1 MKKIISYILL
11 LAMCLALFAGCAKT
25 EADPNLAQAAA
36 YIKAMYI
43 SDGEILPV
51 NYKVVSSTKYQDVVY
66 TVEWTTDAPAE
77 LVKIVANSD
86 NTVSIVTSTESSE
99 EVAYTLTATVKDANG
114 FSETIT
120 FKHKIPKAESA
131 ETILNAAYAL
141 EKGASLEGVYTLT
154 GVIKTIDTPYDS
166 SFKNVTVT
174 IQVGNYADK
183 PMKCYRMKGEGADNL
198 KIGDTITV
206 TGTITNYNGT
216 IEFAAGC
223 EVSNIVAGNVEQPK
237 VPVVPENATQ
247 EEIVNIAYTLLSGQA
262 LEGTYTLTGV
272 ITSVDTPYD
281 AGFQNVT
288 VTIQVGNLTDKLM
301 KCYRMKGEGADA
313 LAVGDTITVTG
324 AIKNYS
330 NTIEFDAGCQVSN
343 IVKGEGTPSTPTTP
357 DTPSNPGTGK
367 PADVTLK
374 TGDKVV
380 IYAPAYN
387 KALSSL
393 PASEGSYYQ
402 KGVDITASG
411 STVSGYANTEVWNV
425 AVNSDGSYSFSYGG
439 KNLGMQDS
447 FASMSLGSVNDK
459 WELTSLGNGLYL
471 IKNTV
476 RGNYIEW
483 YSSKNNWSSY
493 TPSDPASD
501 DQFQLAFYIVK

>member
-183 PMKCYRMKGEGADNL
+183 PMKCYRMKGEGAD
-198 KIGDTITV
+198 
-206 TGTITNYNGT
+206 
-216 IEFAAGC
+216 
-223 EVSNIVAGNVEQPK
+223 
-237 VPVVPENATQ
+237 
-247 EEIVNIAYTLLSGQA
+247 
-262 LEGTYTLTGV
+262 
-272 ITSVDTPYD
+272 
-281 AGFQNVT
+281 
-288 VTIQVGNLTDKLM
+288 
-301 KCYRMKGEGADA
+301 A

-343 IVKGEGTPSTPTTP
+343 IVKGEGTPSTPSTPTTP

-411 STVSGYANTEVWNV
+411 STVSGYADTEVWTV
-425 AVNSDGSYSFSYGG
+425 TVNSDGSYSFSYGG
-439 KNLGMQDS
+439 KNLGMQES
-447 FASMSLGSVNDK
+447 FSSMSLGSVNDK
-459 WELTSLGNGLYL
+459 WELTSLGDGLYL
-471 IKNTV
+471 LKNTV

-483 YSSKNNWSSY
+483 YSSKNNWSTY
-493 TPSDPASD
+493 TTDNVASND
-501 DQFQLAFYIVK
+501 LFQLAFYIVK